1 MTETQQPMNDDV
13 QTLKDD
19 IAFIRAL
26 TEDGGSAMTRDAA
39 LLAAAGTIFGV
50 TTFLYWLVFA
60 GFLALPGGDWLWIA
74 ASALF
79 VVVMLI
85 IRRGDARRG
94 IATRAMQAAWAGVGG
109 GIIVAGVALA
119 VAAARL
125 DLPVLAVGVFPIVLF
140 TLYGAAWGVAAAV
153 MRRGWVVLI
162 AGGCF
167 AAAVACGW
175 VLGTPAEWLV
185 LSGGLFVLVALPGT
199 FIAWQLRGA

>member
-1 MTETQQPMNDDV
+1 MTETRQPMNDDV

-26 TEDGGSAMTRDAA
+26 TEDSGSAMARDAM

-50 TTFLYWLVFA
+50 TTFIYWLMFA
-60 GFLALPGGDWLWIA
+60 GFVTLPGGDWLWIA

-79 VVVMLI
+79 IVAMLI
-85 IRRGDARRG
+85 IRRGDTQHS
-94 IATRAMQAAWAGVGG
+94 IATRAMRAAWAGVGG

-119 VAAARL
+119 VGATRL
-125 DLPVLAVGVFPIVLF
+125 NLPVLAVGVFPIVLF
-140 TLYGAAWGVAAAV
+140 TLYGAAWGVASAV
-153 MRRGWVVLI
+153 MRRGWFALI

-185 LSGGLFVLVALPGT
+185 LSGGLFVLVAAPGA
-199 FIAWQLRGA
+199 FIAWQARAA